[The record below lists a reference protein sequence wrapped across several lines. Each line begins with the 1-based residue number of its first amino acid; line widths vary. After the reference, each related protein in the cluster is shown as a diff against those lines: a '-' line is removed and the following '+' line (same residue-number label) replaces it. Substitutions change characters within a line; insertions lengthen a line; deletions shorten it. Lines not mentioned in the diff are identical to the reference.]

1 MKHRTASRTDVS
13 RETEAR
19 LSAYADLLRAWNRR
33 INLISRAD
41 ESNLW
46 VRHIEDSLQLASL
59 IPRDCDRAIDLG
71 SGAGFPGLVLS
82 IATGIHFHLVES
94 DQRKAAFLREAAR
107 VAGAPVAV
115 HATRAE
121 DADIPPASLVTARAL
136 APLRQLLAIAHR
148 FIAPGG
154 VALLPKGISAE
165 QELTEARAEWNM
177 RVERF
182 PSRTHPDGAILKLSE
197 VERA

>member
-1 MKHRTASRTDVS
+1 VKHRTASRTDVS

-107 VAGAPVAV
+107 VTGAPVAV

-121 DADIPPASLVTARAL
+121 DADIPTSKPRDRARPSAAPPITCNRTSFHRPPA
-136 APLRQLLAIAHR
+136 
-148 FIAPGG
+148 
-154 VALLPKGISAE
+154 ALLCFRRASAP
-165 QELTEARAEWNM
+165 N
-177 RVERF
+177 
-182 PSRTHPDGAILKLSE
+182 KN
-197 VERA
+197 